1 MKEPKHKMPR
11 LPGPRHL
18 ARWRLSAVVRML
30 DFERADLGADAE
42 QHEWWQAREARALE
56 MGARP

>member
-1 MKEPKHKMPR
+1 MKEPKHRTPS

-18 ARWRLSAVVRML
+18 ARARLSMIVRL
-30 DFERADLGADAE
+30 LEFSDADLGEDTD
-42 QHEWWQAREARALE
+42 QHEWWSAREARALE

>member
-1 MKEPKHKMPR
+1 MKEPKHRTPR

-18 ARWRLSAVVRML
+18 ARARLSMIVRL
-30 DFERADLGADAE
+30 LEFSEADLGEDTE

-56 MGARP
+56 LGARP

>member
-18 ARWRLSAVVRML
+18 SRLKLSMVVRML
-30 DFERADLGADAE
+30 DFERADLGDDGVE
-42 QHEWWQAREARALE
+42 HEWWRAREARSLE
-56 MGARP
+56 LGARS

>member
-1 MKEPKHKMPR
+1 MKEPKHRTPR

-18 ARWRLSAVVRML
+18 ARARLSMIVRL
-30 DFERADLGADAE
+30 LEFSDADLGEDTE
-42 QHEWWQAREARALE
+42 QHEWWNAREARALE